1 MANYFYKWIP
11 VFILGTIFILGLPW
25 LGLIAVIVVAGA
37 LVGALAALAFAIA
50 RAVGALSRAISHV
63 WRPRS
68 GATHGMARALSPA
81 GSARRPTQLVPVGP
95 PSERDV

>member
-37 LVGALAALAFAIA
+37 LFGALAALAVAIA
-50 RAVGALSRAISHV
+50 RVVGALSRAISHG
-63 WRPRS
+63 WHRGSAGRR
-68 GATHGMARALSPA
+68 MLSPTR
-81 GSARRPTQLVPVGP
+81 SAQRPTQLVPIGP
-95 PSERDV
+95 PSERDA